1 MEKKELKETK
11 EIKEQKEVKKSDISE
26 KLEIL
31 DSLAKTLPIVK
42 DKDYAIKIEPFSSGS
57 ISLDLAI
64 GIGGYPRGALIDIFG
79 EESSGKSLLSI
90 MAMAQIQK
98 IGGTVV
104 VWDAER
110 SYSKNIEW
118 MRINGVDTSKIRFL
132 KLPPDVGAEEGF
144 DAIEKIIK
152 EKAADLIVIDSI
164 PSLIPSSMLKRDV
177 TDSVRIGERAAM
189 LTNVL
194 PRLVTLAD
202 EYGTTIMTINQMRQ
216 NIGGGFYGP
225 QEKETSIMALKHH
238 ATLRLFVKKIT
249 KSIKIE
255 NGVPISHRINIKIV
269 KNKVAAPY
277 KTAEFEIN
285 YTKGVNNHMELAE
298 ILVSSGLAKSKGGW
312 IEFEGKKYHG
322 IDEFVEHIKSDNVY
336 NKYLSKIKS
345 LKLSSYGIITEENNL
360 VEDVKNEIKE
370 IDISSIEI

>member
-1 MEKKELKETK
+1 MEKKETKDMKEV
-11 EIKEQKEVKKSDISE
+11 KEQKEIKKSDKNE

-31 DSLAKTLPIVK
+31 DSLAKTLPLVK

-118 MRINGVDTSKIRFL
+118 MKINGVDTSKVRFL
-132 KLPPDVGAEEGF
+132 KLSPDVGAEEGF
-144 DAIEKIIK
+144 EAIEKIIK

-164 PSLIPSSMLKRDV
+164 PSLIPSSMLKRNV

-238 ATLRLFVKKIT
+238 ATIRLFVKKIT

-255 NGVPISHRINIKIV
+255 NGVPVSHRINIKIV

-298 ILVSSGLAKSKGGW
+298 ILISSGLAKSKGGW

-322 IDEFVEHIKSDNVY
+322 MDEFVEYIKSDNIY
-336 NKYLSKIKS
+336 NKYLGKIKS
-345 LKLSSYGIITEENNL
+345 LKLSSYGLITEENNL

>member
-118 MRINGVDTSKIRFL
+118 MKINGVDTSKIRFL
-132 KLPPDVGAEEGF
+132 KLAPDVGAEEGF

-164 PSLIPSSMLKRDV
+164 PSLIPSSMLKRDI

-238 ATLRLFVKKIT
+238 ATIRLFVKKIT

-285 YTKGVNNHMELAE
+285 YTKGVNNYMELAE
-298 ILVSSGLAKSKGGW
+298 IIISSGLAKSKGGW

-322 IDEFVEHIKSDNVY
+322 IDEFVEHIKSDNIY
-336 NKYLSKIKS
+336 NKYLNKIKS
-345 LKLSSYGIITEENNL
+345 LKLSSYGIISEENNL
-360 VEDVKNEIKE
+360 VEDMKNEIKE

>member
-1 MEKKELKETK
+1 MEKKETKDMKETK
-11 EIKEQKEVKKSDISE
+11 EQKEIKKSDKNE

-31 DSLAKTLPIVK
+31 DSLAKTLPLVK

-118 MRINGVDTSKIRFL
+118 MKINGVDTSKVRFL
-132 KLPPDVGAEEGF
+132 KLSPDVGAEEGF
-144 DAIEKIIK
+144 EAIEKIIK

-164 PSLIPSSMLKRDV
+164 PSLIPSSMLKRNV

-238 ATLRLFVKKIT
+238 ATIRLFVKKIT

-255 NGVPISHRINIKIV
+255 NGVPVSHRINIKIV

-285 YTKGVNNHMELAE
+285 YTKGINNHMELAE
-298 ILVSSGLAKSKGGW
+298 ILISSGLAKSKGGW

-322 IDEFVEHIKSDNVY
+322 IDEFVEYIKSDNIY

-345 LKLSSYGIITEENNL
+345 LKLSSYGLITEENNL